1 EGGEIT
7 YTATLTNPAGT
18 AMTVTLSNGAVINIA
33 AGATTGT
40 VTVDAPT
47 DDVYIDRDNVEVTI
61 ESTDGGDFE
70 KLDID
75 PSAAVTDVT
84 DTIDESTAT
93 LSADVTT
100 IGEGGVITYTV
111 TLSDPV
117 KGAPLVINLANGQ
130 SITIPVNGT
139 SGSVQFTT
147 ENNVHE
153 TNLDLSNSIESFTG
167 GNYENLI
174 TSGETNVT
182 VTDGPDTDDT
192 TGLKLTAT
200 EAVEEGGE
208 ITYTATLT

>member
-1 EGGEIT
+1 
-7 YTATLTNPAGT
+7 TATLTNPAGT

-70 KLDID
+70 NLVVDE
-75 PSAAVTDVT
+75 AAAITDVT

-93 LSADVTT
+93 LTADVTT

-167 GNYENLI
+167 GNYENLV

-192 TGLKLTAT
+192 TGLKLTA
-200 EAVEEGGE
+200 
-208 ITYTATLT
+208 